1 MAVCPNATEPLT
13 TASNIQRTID
23 PIIALDPEPAYTL
36 PPTPYTLAHYPPPP
50 KPDYPNFMPAT
61 ADKLRLSAIAPGL
74 VQSEIRAMSV
84 ECERMGGINLAQGVC
99 DTGVPSPVM
108 TRAIEAIEQGYN
120 IYTRADG
127 IAPLRVAIADKLSRY
142 NGLAADPD
150 TEILV
155 ASGATAGFYAA
166 CMALFNPGD
175 EVILFEPFYGYH
187 LNTLAALRVTA
198 TAVSMAA
205 PNWTIDFDALRAA
218 VTPRTR
224 GIVINS
230 PSNPCGKVFSRA
242 ELQVIADLALQHD
255 LFVLTDEIYEYFLYD
270 GAEHISLATLPGM
283 AERTITI
290 SGLSKTFSITG
301 WRIGYLAA
309 DARWMPAIAY
319 FHDLIYVCA
328 PSPFQ
333 HACAA
338 GFLQLDA
345 SFYAALA
352 TEYQVKRDMLC
363 SALADAG
370 MTPSIP
376 PGAYYVLADATPIP
390 GANAREKARNLLRS
404 TGVAAVAGTAF
415 FAEERGE
422 NLLRFCFA
430 KRDEDLQRACAALR
444 AR

>member
-1 MAVCPNATEPLT
+1 M
-13 TASNIQRTID
+13 R
-23 PIIALDPEPAYTL
+23 
-36 PPTPYTLAHYPPPP
+36 
-50 KPDYPNFMPAT
+50 AT
-61 ADKLRLSAIAPGL
+61 ADKLRLNAISPGV
-74 VQSEIRAMSV
+74 VQSEIRAMTV
-84 ECERMGGINLAQGVC
+84 ECERVGGVNLAQGVC

-120 IYTRADG
+120 IYTRLDG
-127 IAPLRVAIADKLSRY
+127 IAPLRAAIAGKLARY
-142 NGLAADPD
+142 NGLSADPD
-150 TEILV
+150 SQILV
-155 ASGATAGFYAA
+155 TSGATGAFHAA
-166 CMALFNPGD
+166 CTALFDPGD

-187 LNTLAALRVTA
+187 LNTLRAQRVN
-198 TAVSMAA
+198 AVAVQMAA
-205 PNWTIDFDALRAA
+205 PNWVLDFDALRAA
-218 VTPRTR
+218 ITTRTR

-242 ELQVIADLALQHD
+242 ELQAIAALAIEHD

-309 DARWMPAIAY
+309 DPRWIPAISY
-319 FHDLIYVCA
+319 FHDLVYVCA

-338 GFLQLDA
+338 GLLQLGD
-345 SFYAALA
+345 SFY
-352 TEYQVKRDMLC
+352 
-363 SALADAG
+363 SALAAEYQAKRDLLCGALTEAG

-376 PGAYYVLADATPIP
+376 AGAYYVLADASALP
-390 GANAREKARNLLRS
+390 GATAREKARNLLRA

-415 FAEERGE
+415 FAVGRGE

-430 KRDEDLQRACAALR
+430 KRDEDLERACAALR
-444 AR
+444 SRRFTVTDR